1 MISIA
6 LYTPGT
12 YDKVIDFDEIIKTA
26 ANDFTYD
33 SHKMDCNLIALWK
46 IDEETKRELRKHK
59 EWEDD
64 NYTLHGILYVCHIM
78 PDRNNNL

>member
-6 LYTPGT
+6 LYTPGV
-12 YDKVIDFDEIIKTA
+12 YEKEIDFDEVIKVA

-33 SHKMDCNLIALWK
+33 TPEMDCNFIALWK
-46 IDEETKRELRKHK
+46 IDEDTKTMLRKYK

-64 NYTLHGILYVCHIM
+64 NYTLHGILYVCYIM
-78 PDRNNNL
+78 PNP

>member
-6 LYTPGT
+6 LYTSGN
-12 YDKVIDFDEIIKTA
+12 YDKDIDFDEIIAEAT
-26 ANDFTYD
+26 NDFTYE
-33 SHKMDCNLIALWK
+33 SSNMDCNLIALWK
-46 IDEETKRELRKHK
+46 TDEQTKKLLEGHK

-78 PDRNNNL
+78 QNE